1 MTIYPEEVKT
11 TFWDDLASEF
21 SGTRCLGVPKS
32 ESKTYL
38 RYSSGDLLTRRAIET
53 VPGHGFDIS
62 LNPQDHSGG
71 LRQLYPVN
79 LGWDRRG
86 RRQA

>member
-1 MTIYPEEVKT
+1 M
-11 TFWDDLASEF
+11 
-21 SGTRCLGVPKS
+21 
-32 ESKTYL
+32 
-38 RYSSGDLLTRRAIET
+38 RRAIET

-62 LNPQDHSGG
+62 LNPQDHSEG

-79 LGWDRRG
+79 RGWDRRG